1 MVVAKK
7 KETAKDKLIKVEF
20 YQKLLEEKSII
31 ESQVVFSLFSDPNN
45 FLDYALSVD
54 DFDNKTWKFY
64 FLILKEL
71 VENRQLKIMDSV
83 SVTAYVQTKGDAFT
97 SAYEKRGGYATIEK
111 GMAIVEADN
120 IESYFNELQRYKT
133 FLKLVEYGFPIES
146 KWKSIQKMDLEM
158 LDDYLEGLVAQAFV
172 DSQMGGDKV
181 EDMFSDVDEMLEE
194 ADKGIARGLPLTSP
208 LMDSVQNG
216 LALGNITML
225 GANSG
230 VGKTFL
236 TTLLHI
242 LSCIKEQEQL
252 LIIANE
258 EEKKRYV
265 QGLLTAYIN
274 QKHRNAEFNKSRFIN
289 GGFTEEE
296 WEWLRE
302 AKDWYVEKVQGDLV
316 NFINMNDFSM
326 SRTIKLIK
334 KYARMHGV
342 KYFILDTLK
351 LDNDAGSRINDNSW
365 LQLQQNMVKLY
376 NVIKPSNLNVH
387 IWITAQMSKT
397 NRRARYLDQ
406 SMLGISKNITDV
418 VSSLMLTRMLSQSEK
433 EGSTAIKVINEDGH
447 SVQLDPENDYM
458 IVFWDKNRQG
468 STNRQVVLAVDRGLN
483 LIRDVGWTQI
493 DNDLE

>member
-1 MVVAKK
+1 
-7 KETAKDKLIKVEF
+7 
-20 YQKLLEEKSII
+20 
-31 ESQVVFSLFSDPNN
+31 
-45 FLDYALSVD
+45 
-54 DFDNKTWKFY
+54 
-64 FLILKEL
+64 
-71 VENRQLKIMDSV
+71 MDSV

-97 SAYEKRGGYATIEK
+97 EAYNKRGGYATIEK
-111 GMAIVEADN
+111 GMEIVEADN
-120 IESYFNELQRYKT
+120 IDSYFNELKRYKT
-133 FLKLVEYGFPIES
+133 FLKLIEYGFPIEQ
-146 KWKSIQKMDLEM
+146 KWKSIQKMGLEM

-172 DSQMGGDKV
+172 DSQMGEDKV
-181 EDMFSDVDEMLEE
+181 EDMFSDIDTMLEE

-208 LMDSVQNG
+208 LMDSIQNG

-258 EEKKRYV
+258 EEKNRYV
-265 QGLLTAYIN
+265 QGLLTTYIN
-274 QKHRNAEFNKSRFIN
+274 RVHRNADFNKNRFIN
-289 GGFTEEE
+289 GGFTAQE
-296 WEWLRE
+296 WEWLEE
-302 AKDWYVEKVQGDLV
+302 AKEWYVNKVQGDLV
-316 NFINMNDFSM
+316 NFINMSK
-326 SRTIKLIK
+326 TIKLVK

-351 LDNDAGSRINDNSW
+351 LDNDSGSRINDNSW

-418 VSSLMLTRMLSQSEK
+418 VSSLMLTRMVSQSEK
-433 EGSTAIKVINEDGH
+433 EGSTALKVINDDGH
-447 SVQLDPENDYM
+447 SVQLDPEKDYM

-468 STNRQVVLAVDRGLN
+468 ATNRQVVLAVDRGLN

>member
-1 MVVAKK
+1 
-7 KETAKDKLIKVEF
+7 
-20 YQKLLEEKSII
+20 
-31 ESQVVFSLFSDPNN
+31 
-45 FLDYALSVD
+45 
-54 DFDNKTWKFY
+54 
-64 FLILKEL
+64 
-71 VENRQLKIMDSV
+71 
-83 SVTAYVQTKGDAFT
+83 
-97 SAYEKRGGYATIEK
+97 
-111 GMAIVEADN
+111 
-120 IESYFNELQRYKT
+120 
-133 FLKLVEYGFPIES
+133 
-146 KWKSIQKMDLEM
+146 M

-296 WEWLRE
+296 WEWL
-302 AKDWYVEKVQGDLV
+302 
-316 NFINMNDFSM
+316 
-326 SRTIKLIK
+326 
-334 KYARMHGV
+334 
-342 KYFILDTLK
+342 
-351 LDNDAGSRINDNSW
+351 
-365 LQLQQNMVKLY
+365 
-376 NVIKPSNLNVH
+376 
-387 IWITAQMSKT
+387 KT
-397 NRRARYLDQ
+397 
-406 SMLGISKNITDV
+406 
-418 VSSLMLTRMLSQSEK
+418 SLMLRLLRLTL
-433 EGSTAIKVINEDGH
+433 
-447 SVQLDPENDYM
+447 
-458 IVFWDKNRQG
+458 
-468 STNRQVVLAVDRGLN
+468 
-483 LIRDVGWTQI
+483 
-493 DNDLE
+493 